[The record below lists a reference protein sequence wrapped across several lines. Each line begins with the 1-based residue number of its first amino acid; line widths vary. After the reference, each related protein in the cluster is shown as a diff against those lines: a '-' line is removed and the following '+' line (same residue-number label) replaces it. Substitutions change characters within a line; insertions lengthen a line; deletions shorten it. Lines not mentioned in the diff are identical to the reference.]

1 MTGIRVAYD
10 SVRGETRGWEIIL
23 EPGAVF
29 VVESDEL
36 AVELQI
42 ERYEFAEGSWRCV
55 LASVSEKNAD
65 AGAPRIW
72 AEMQDTLNRSKL
84 PEPLPPR
91 RLP

>member
-1 MTGIRVAYD
+1 MG
-10 SVRGETRGWEIIL
+10 IIL
-23 EPGAVF
+23 EPGAVIHA
-29 VVESDEL
+29 DEL

-42 ERYEFAEGSWRCV
+42 ERYEFAEGFLEVCAGVSDVRALLV
-55 LASVSEKNAD
+55 RVGVSEKNAD
-65 AGAPRIW
+65 ASTPRIW